1 MKALEQGAAGGF
13 LQTSAAQA
21 VRKLIESREEIIDV
35 DRQSVLAFLAGGQA
49 SLYSPQSGQI
59 TGILKQIGDEMAGS
73 LSDETAAEEA
83 AIKAH
88 GELTAAKSKEIA
100 ANTKA
105 IEEKTVRAGEV
116 AVNGVNMKAD
126 LKNTKE
132 ALEEDKAF
140 LAELEKGC
148 GTKEAEWDERQ
159 KVRADE
165 LVALA
170 ETIKILNDDDADFFF
185 LFQVF
190 PNKYLD
196 IFCFFN

>member
-13 LQTSAAQA
+13 LQTSAAQV
-21 VRKLIESREEIIDV
+21 VRKLIESREEVIDV

-140 LAELEKGC
+140 LGVLEVCLHVDAVHGNFASAHSFLLD
-148 GTKEAEWDERQ
+148 GLR
-159 KVRADE
+159 VRS
-165 LVALA
+165 
-170 ETIKILNDDDADFFF
+170 NFFRLRCSKF
-185 LFQVF
+185 TMHLYGGLLRSGFV
-190 PNKYLD
+190 
-196 IFCFFN
+196 